1 MNAPSTAL
9 PVHRAIPPAPGFD
22 NTTALLGEGYRF
34 IGNRCDALG
43 SDIFATRLLLRRVVC
58 VRGAAAAR
66 MFYEPGRFTRK
77 RAIPANTL
85 AMLQDHGSTQD
96 LDGEM
101 HQVREAML
109 LVLQSPAART
119 RLVDLAEREWRSRFE
134 HWPRRRS
141 LVLLQEA
148 QAVLCRAA
156 CAWAGVPLASV
167 DEEVLRT
174 AEFSAMIDGAG
185 SMGPRKWLA
194 SALGRHT
201 RQWAHDHIAQVR
213 AGRPTDPDS
222 PLAAIAFH
230 LDARGE
236 VLSTADAAA
245 ELIHLLCPVVAVARH
260 IVFGALAMHEHPEWS
275 ARLAGGHDADL
286 AVFVEEVRRY
296 YPSFPAI
303 GGRANHAFAWNGM
316 LFNKDDWVL
325 LDVYG
330 TNHHPGT
337 WPDAER
343 FRPERFQGR
352 QGGAVPAQGQRCPGE
367 TIAIEL
373 TKSALRLLAGAID
386 YTVPPQDLSIRLERM
401 PALPASG
408 FVIAEVRPR

>member
-1 MNAPSTAL
+1 MNAPSSTAL
-9 PVHRAIPPAPGFD
+9 PVHRAIPQAPGFD

-34 IGNRCDALG
+34 IGNRCDELG
-43 SDIFATRLLLRRVVC
+43 SDIFATRLMLRRVVC
-58 VRGAAAAR
+58 VRGEAAAR
-66 MFYEPGRFTRK
+66 MFYQPGRFTRK
-77 RAIPANTL
+77 RAVPASTL
-85 AMLQDHGSTQD
+85 ALLQDHGRTQE

-109 LVLQSPAART
+109 LALQSPASRT

-134 HWPRRRS
+134 RWPRLRS
-141 LVLLQEA
+141 VVLLQEA

-167 DEEVLRT
+167 EEEVLRT
-174 AEFSAMIDGAG
+174 AEFAAMIDGAG
-185 SMGPRKWLA
+185 AVGPRKWLGA
-194 SALGRHT
+194 ALGRHT
-201 RQWAHDHIAQVR
+201 RDWAQEHIAQVR
-213 AGRPTDPDS
+213 AGRPLDPDS

-230 LDARGE
+230 VDADGE
-236 VLSTADAAA
+236 VLSMADAAA
-245 ELIHLLCPVVAVARH
+245 ELVNLLRPVVAVAH
-260 IVFGALAMHEHPEWS
+260 HVVFGALAMHEHPDWC
-275 ARLAGGHDADL
+275 ARLASGNAADL
-286 AVFVEEVRRY
+286 GLFVEEVRRY
-296 YPSFPAI
+296 YPFFPAI

-337 WPDAER
+337 WPDGDL
-343 FRPERFQGR
+343 FRPERFEGR
-352 QGGAVPAQGQRCPGE
+352 QGGPAQGQRCPGE

-373 TKSALRLLAGAID
+373 ATSALRLLAGAID
-386 YTVPPQDLSIRLERM
+386 YDVPPQDLTVSLERV

-408 FVIAEVRPR
+408 FVMANVRRR